1 MRGENALEDT
11 KNQILALSAK
21 YFSLVNS
28 ERTFLPGENF
38 LPANGKVLDAEDLS
52 QLIEASLDMWLTS
65 GRFSKDFES
74 KFAQFFGTKYCL
86 LVNSG
91 SSANLVAFS
100 ALTSP
105 FFKDRALKPGDEF
118 ITPACAFPTTV
129 NPALQFG
136 MIPRFIDVDMANHN
150 VTLEAVEAAITP
162 RTKLVMIAHTL
173 GNPFD
178 AEGIAALC
186 KQRGIWFIEDCCDA
200 LGAKINGKNVGT
212 FGDVATCS
220 FYPAHHI
227 TMGEGGAV
235 MTNSPSVKKF
245 AESFRDWGRDCYCAP
260 AEEGTCGKRYE
271 WQLGNLPKGYDHK
284 YTYSHIGYNLKV
296 TDMQAAIGLSQL
308 KKLPGFII
316 KRNENFK
323 FLTEQLEKNGALR
336 HYEIPEVIPGA
347 TPSWFGYLLT
357 LKNPDMSRKDI
368 LNFLSEKKIGT
379 RLLFGGNLLKQP
391 AYIHIPHSIH
401 GDLKNTDRIMNSSF
415 FVGIW
420 PGLNQEMIAYIAQS
434 LLDAALF
441 CEGQKK

>member
-1 MRGENALEDT
+1 
-11 KNQILALSAK
+11 
-21 YFSLVNS
+21 
-28 ERTFLPGENF
+28 
-38 LPANGKVLDAEDLS
+38 
-52 QLIEASLDMWLTS
+52 
-65 GRFSKDFES
+65 
-74 KFAQFFGTKYCL
+74 
-86 LVNSG
+86 
-91 SSANLVAFS
+91 
-100 ALTSP
+100 
-105 FFKDRALKPGDEF
+105 
-118 ITPACAFPTTV
+118 
-129 NPALQFG
+129 
-136 MIPRFIDVDMANHN
+136 MIPRFIDVDMATHN
-150 VTLEAVEAAITP
+150 VTLEAVEAVEAVEAAITP

-186 KQRGIWFIEDCCDA
+186 KKRGIWFIEDCCDA

-308 KKLPGFII
+308 KKLPGFIS

-336 HYEIPEVIPGA
+336 HYEIPEVLPGA

-357 LKNPDMSRKDI
+357 L
-368 LNFLSEKKIGT
+368 
-379 RLLFGGNLLKQP
+379 
-391 AYIHIPHSIH
+391 
-401 GDLKNTDRIMNSSF
+401 
-415 FVGIW
+415 
-420 PGLNQEMIAYIAQS
+420 
-434 LLDAALF
+434 
-441 CEGQKK
+441 

>member
-1 MRGENALEDT
+1 MQKDRLVEI
-11 KNQILALSAK
+11 KNQIFSLSST
-21 YFSLVNS
+21 YFSMVNQKES
-28 ERTFLPGENF
+28 FVPGEQF

-65 GRFSKDFES
+65 GRFSKDFEM

-105 FFKDRALKPGDEF
+105 FFRERALKPGDEF

-136 MIPRFIDVDMANHN
+136 MKPRFIDVDMATHN
-150 VTLEAVEAAITP
+150 VTPEAVEAAITP

-173 GNPFD
+173 GNPYD
-178 AEGIAALC
+178 AEAIAAIC
-186 KQRGIWFIEDCCDA
+186 KKRGIWFIEDCCDA
-200 LGAKINGKNVGT
+200 LGAKVNGKNVGT

-308 KKLPGFII
+308 KKLPRFITA
-316 KRNENFK
+316 RNENFRL
-323 FLTEQLEKNGALR
+323 LTEHLKSNGALEY
-336 HYEIPEVIPGA
+336 YEIPEVIKGG

-357 LKNPDMSRKDI
+357 IKNSDLSRKDI
-368 LNFLSEKKIGT
+368 LKYLSEKKVGT

-391 AYIHIPHSIH
+391 AYINIDHTVY
-401 GDLKNTDRIMNSSF
+401 GTLENTDRIMNCSF

-420 PGLNQEMIAYIAQS
+420 PGLNREMIAYIAQT
-434 LLDAALF
+434 LLDAVNA
-441 CEGQKK
+441 CRSRKV